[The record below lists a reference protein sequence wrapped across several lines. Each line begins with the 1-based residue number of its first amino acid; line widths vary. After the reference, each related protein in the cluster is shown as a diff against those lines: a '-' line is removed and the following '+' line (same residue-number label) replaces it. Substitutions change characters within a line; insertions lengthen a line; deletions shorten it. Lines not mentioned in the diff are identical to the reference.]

1 MYIVLQER
9 KQKKIKMSKLKPCPN
24 CNREIIIK
32 DLGLELNTFKI
43 MCKTS
48 GCLSITVG
56 GGSMEEH
63 IKIFN
68 KLITKEY
75 KNK

>member
-32 DLGLELNTFKI
+32 NLGLELNTFKI

-56 GGSMEEH
+56 GESMEEH

-68 KLITKEY
+68 KLITKEC